1 LPKYQFSGAVAYLNQ
16 SFFIKARKMLDNHPF
31 WAALMENI
39 IEAKTNWRKLMTT
52 NPASNQNQN
61 TLSIIAIVLG
71 ALSLPFFIFSFILG
85 FLCGIP
91 AVILAIL
98 AKKKPEKLSTV
109 ALAISITA
117 TGIGAIFFIIF
128 VLAIQLLN

>member
-1 LPKYQFSGAVAYLNQ
+1 
-16 SFFIKARKMLDNHPF
+16 MLDNHPF